1 MLISELEDLSDSID
15 SLIFEDEP
23 TIFTDDYASEF
34 VETAL
39 QLMSEY
45 VELHPQSIFDPDFHE
60 STLSLSLLQ

>member
-1 MLISELEDLSDSID
+1 MLISELEELSDSID

-23 TIFTDDYASEF
+23 TIFTDDYAADF

-45 VELHPQSIFDPDFHE
+45 V
-60 STLSLSLLQ
+60 